1 MDNGSISTLR
11 WSIKDKAE
19 YLNPINIY
27 SKRDMLLEEINTVI
41 CERNATEILRT
52 ILTVKG
58 MFMDGI
64 YT

>member
-1 MDNGSISTLR
+1 MCINVFNIYCTY
-11 WSIKDKAE
+11 K
-19 YLNPINIY
+19 YHPINIY
-27 SKRDMLLEEINTVI
+27 SERDMLLEEINTVI

-52 ILTVKG
+52 NLTVKG

>member
-1 MDNGSISTLR
+1 MDSDNISTLR
-11 WSIKDKAE
+11 WSIVDKAE

-27 SKRDMLLEEINTVI
+27 SERDMLLEEINTVI

-52 ILTVKG
+52 NLTVKG